1 MYWHCPS
8 HRKSRV
14 MVRVLIN
21 ELSLVPFSLVV
32 KRFADIS
39 GLGTSWTVPIYVL
52 NGRSP
57 SQGLVGDE
65 EAPHPLGASPHPE
78 YLPFLNAMQ

>member
-1 MYWHCPS
+1 MVKCHIKDVAEVPYS
-8 HRKSRV
+8 LLVTRV
-14 MVRVLIN
+14 GL
-21 ELSLVPFSLVV
+21 L
-32 KRFADIS
+32 S
-39 GLGTSWTVPIYVL
+39 GLARSWSVPVYVL

-57 SQGLVGDE
+57 SQGLEGDE